1 MQAFTNE
8 MDWLTSRIAEV
19 YIPQFLPISPFYAPW
34 KLEKT
39 SYLCVASKVFMKAL
53 KAFIKPFET
62 PKKVW
67 FSGVFKGYKI
77 GILTKMG

>member
-19 YIPQFLPISPFYAPW
+19 YIPQFLPTSPFYAPW

-53 KAFIKPFET
+53 KAFIKPFKA

>member
-39 SYLCVASKVFMKAL
+39 SYLRVASKVFMKAL
-53 KAFIKPFET
+53 KAFIKPFEA

-67 FSGVFKGYKI
+67 FSVVFKGYKI

>member
-1 MQAFTNE
+1 
-8 MDWLTSRIAEV
+8 
-19 YIPQFLPISPFYAPW
+19 
-34 KLEKT
+34 
-39 SYLCVASKVFMKAL
+39 MKAL